1 MTINNGWISALD
13 TERRPA
19 SGEEVLT
26 LSYVGDEPDSPD
38 PFADP
43 DDRAY
48 CICTYF
54 YPGDQ
59 DWNEVPGDPATLTP
73 STEEEV
79 TFGEEGFYVNE
90 PTGPRSAGIWR
101 RISTVDETKWGIAC
115 WKPLDYPAG
124 E

>member
-1 MTINNGWISALD
+1 MKINNGWISALD
-13 TERRPA
+13 SRKPEH
-19 SGEEVLT
+19 GEQVLT

-48 CICTYF
+48 CLCTYF

-59 DWNEVPGDPATLTP
+59 DWNEIPGDPSKLI
-73 STEEEV
+73 STRQEDV
-79 TFGEEGFYVNE
+79 TFDEEGFYVSE
-90 PTGPRSAGIWR
+90 PTGPRQALTWR
-101 RISTVDETKWGIAC
+101 RVKTVDETKWGIAC
-115 WKPLDYPAG
+115 WKHLDYPTG